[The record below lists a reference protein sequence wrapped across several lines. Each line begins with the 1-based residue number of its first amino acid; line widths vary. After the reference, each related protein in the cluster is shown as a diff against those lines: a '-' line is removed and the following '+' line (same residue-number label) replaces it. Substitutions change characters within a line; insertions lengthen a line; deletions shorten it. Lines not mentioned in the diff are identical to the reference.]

1 MRHAVDLVQ
10 KELADLRI
18 VLAIVGHHL
27 SGTDWRRRPATQAG
41 VTPGSHT
48 GGSTGNCCSLLITY

>member
-27 SGTDWRRRPATQAG
+27 SGTDWRSRPAT
-41 VTPGSHT
+41 
-48 GGSTGNCCSLLITY
+48 